1 MSSKVNVIV
10 LRVEGTNCDRETVEA
25 FEQANA
31 RTDLVHANELK
42 KGMKNLEEYQILAVP
57 GGFSYG
63 DDVSAGILL
72 ANQLKYEIGKDIK
85 KFVDSDKLIVGI
97 CNGFQALV
105 RLGLLPGFDSKG
117 LEKPHQQSTL
127 AVNDS
132 GIFVDRWV
140 RLKHE
145 NKGNCVFTKNI
156 KNQIYLPVAHAEG
169 KFVTSEE
176 NLKLLDSQDQIVFKY
191 VDPDGNYA
199 EYPWNPNGSMEN
211 IAGICSHSGLILGMM
226 PHPERY
232 LHKYMH
238 PYWTRLPKL
247 PEEGDGFQIFKNAV
261 EYAVKKL

>member
-1 MSSKVNVIV
+1 MQGKVNVIV

-25 FEQANA
+25 FERVKAN
-31 RTDLVHANELK
+31 TDLVHVNEIK
-42 KGMKNLEEYQILAVP
+42 KGHKDLETYQILAVP

-72 ANQLKYEIGKDIK
+72 ANQLKYEIGDALKS
-85 KFVDSDKLIVGI
+85 FVESEKLVIGI

-105 RLGLLPGFDSKG
+105 RLGLLPGFNSKKV
-117 LEKPHQQSTL
+117 LNPRQESTL
-127 AVNDS
+127 AVNDV

-140 RLKHE
+140 RLKLE
-145 NKGNCVFTKNI
+145 NRGTCIFTKNQ
-156 KNQIYLPVAHAEG
+156 KNSIFLPVAHAEG
-169 KFVTSEE
+169 KFVTSTE
-176 NLKLLDSQDQIVFKY
+176 NLQLLESQDQIVFKY
-191 VDPDGNYA
+191 IDPDGNYA
-199 EYPWNPNGSMEN
+199 GYPWNPNGSMEN

-247 PEEGDGFQIFKNAV
+247 PEEGDGLQIFQNAV
-261 EYAVKKL
+261 EYAAKKL